1 MTGFEQ
7 ALLVNVA
14 VLVTTLMADLG
25 LKRVTRGRL
34 TRPLITAAAI
44 VPLFMH
50 TVFTNGIGLTVEV
63 LGAAAGIL
71 LGLAAASRLKITR
84 QASDGT
90 VSTTGG
96 WDYAAIWIT
105 VSAAR
110 TLFSYGASHW
120 FTQSMGRWFV
130 QHGALP
136 TQVSAIATNGLVLMA
151 VAAVITRTVTLRLRS
166 RNALTAEPATVHHLH
181 S

>member
-1 MTGFEQ
+1 MTAFEQ

-14 VLVTTLMADLG
+14 VLITTLLADLG
-25 LKRVTRGRL
+25 LKQVTRSRL
-34 TRPLITAAAI
+34 IRPLIIAAAV

-50 TVFTNGIGLTVEV
+50 SLFTNGIGLTIETV
-63 LGAAAGIL
+63 GIAAGIL
-71 LGLAAASRLKITR
+71 VGLAATSRLKIT
-84 QASDGT
+84 QQTSDGAP
-90 VSTTGG
+90 STIGG

-110 TLFSYGASHW
+110 TLFSYGASYW
-120 FTQSMGRWFV
+120 FTASLGRWFV

-136 TQVSAIATNGLVLMA
+136 TQVSAIITDALVLMA
-151 VAAVITRTVTLRLRS
+151 VAAVITRTIALRIRS
-166 RNALTAEPATVHHLH
+166 RNALTAEPATVH

>member
-14 VLVTTLMADLG
+14 VLVTTLLADLG
-25 LKRVTRGRL
+25 PKQVTRGRL
-34 TRPLITAAAI
+34 TRPLITAAVI

-50 TVFTNGIGLTVEV
+50 TLFTSGIGLTIETV
-63 LGAAAGIL
+63 GSAAGVL
-71 LGLAAASRLKITR
+71 VGLTAASRLKITR
-84 QASDGT
+84 QGSGGT
-90 VSTTGG
+90 VSTAGG
-96 WDYAAIWIT
+96 WDYAVVWIT

-110 TLFSYGASHW
+110 TLFSYGASYW
-120 FTQSMGRWFV
+120 FTESMGRWFV

-136 TQVSAIATNGLVLMA
+136 TQVSAIVTNGLVLMA
-151 VAAVITRTVTLRLRS
+151 VAAVLTRTVTLRLRS
-166 RNALTAEPATVHHLH
+166 RNALTAEPATAHRSH